1 MSCESEAMVEVVD
14 GWLRKLYPKVP
25 TWKEIADLVE
35 QTGHRNLA
43 YSLRQVYTTGEQFTV
58 MKHHF
63 HKSIQ

>member
-1 MSCESEAMVEVVD
+1 MEVVD

-43 YSLRQVYTTGEQFTV
+43 YSLRQVYNTGEQFTV

-63 HKSIQ
+63 FISPFSSLL